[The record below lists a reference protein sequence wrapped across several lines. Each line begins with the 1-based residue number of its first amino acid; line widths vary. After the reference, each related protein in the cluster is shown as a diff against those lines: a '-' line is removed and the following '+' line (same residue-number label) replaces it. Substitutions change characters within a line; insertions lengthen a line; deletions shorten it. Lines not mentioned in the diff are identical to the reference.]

1 MNNNDS
7 LKNISQAILDFSETN
22 EIVGFEKYVLDTL
35 KDSNDVELFNSIWS
49 TTIDFDNWNYSNLQ
63 IGFDKTMEILK
74 TKYNLDEQVRIFLT
88 NRAAY
93 EWK

>member
-49 TTIDFDNWNYSNLQ
+49 TTIDFENWNHSNLQ

-74 TKYNLDEQVRIFLT
+74 TKYNLNEQVRIFLT

>member
-49 TTIDFDNWNYSNLQ
+49 TTIDFENWNHSNLQ

>member
-7 LKNISQAILDFSETN
+7 LKNISQAILDFSKTN

-35 KDSNDVELFNSIWS
+35 KDSKEIELFNSIWS
-49 TTIDFDNWNYSNLQ
+49 TTIDFENWNHSNLQ